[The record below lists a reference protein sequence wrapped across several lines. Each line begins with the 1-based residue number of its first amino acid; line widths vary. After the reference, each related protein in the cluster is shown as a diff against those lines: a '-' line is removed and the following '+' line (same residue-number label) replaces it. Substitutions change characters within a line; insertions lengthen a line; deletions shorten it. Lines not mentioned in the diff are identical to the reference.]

1 MTPLHVAAERGVN
14 SDIVKYLVD
23 KEADIN
29 IKDNN
34 GVSTVLTRNCAP
46 FLLIRFSYKCGEG
59 GGLMIE

>member
-34 GVSTVLTRNCAP
+34 GVSTILTRNYAP

-59 GGLMIE
+59 GSL